1 MKVTEAQRLLPGRTA
16 AETTVNKSSPP
27 NGQRLL
33 QRLWCLMMFLLQY
46 DDCMMSFK
54 TKEENVTYCPLH
66 GFSYDRLLDTV
77 SSNLG
82 TKNEGQNQMFSQPRY

>member
-1 MKVTEAQRLLPGRTA
+1 
-16 AETTVNKSSPP
+16 
-27 NGQRLL
+27 
-33 QRLWCLMMFLLQY
+33 MMFLLQY